1 MVSFDEIINF
11 LDMAFTKLKQVKGL
25 QLKWLNTITD
35 QDNTYYKVIYSAPDK
50 EEEISF
56 TLKPNIDMN
65 NSLIVDDLADIP
77 YDMPRVPKTVLR
89 IAYFLWSAY
98 NESD

>member
-25 QLKWLNTITD
+25 QLKWFNTITD
-35 QDNTYYKVIYSAPDK
+35 QDRTYYKVMYSAPDK
-50 EEEISF
+50 KEKLSF
-56 TLKPNIDMN
+56 TFRPDIDKD
-65 NSLIVDDLADIP
+65 NSLIVDDAAGIP

-89 IAYFLWSAY
+89 IAYCLWLAY